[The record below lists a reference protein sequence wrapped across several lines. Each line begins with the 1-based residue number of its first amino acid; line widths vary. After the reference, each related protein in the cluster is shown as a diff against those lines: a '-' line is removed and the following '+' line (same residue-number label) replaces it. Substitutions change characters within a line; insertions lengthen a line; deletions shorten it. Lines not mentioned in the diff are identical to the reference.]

1 MKDLNENNDNN
12 KGFFVALTSIAT
24 VCIIIFL
31 GTIIFFPNKNLASD
45 IAEKNIVLEEDKDP
59 NTLEKVDQNEK
70 SLKVSETQNE
80 IIIDLTQD
88 LNKEKKPTNKIPN
101 TQKSKIIEK
110 PQPTTQK
117 ISNTSQKSKTIEKPQ
132 PTTQKISN
140 TSQKSKTIEK
150 PQPTTQ
156 KISNTSQKSKTI
168 EKPQPTTQ
176 KISNTSQK
184 SKTIEKPQPT
194 TQKISNTSQKSKTI
208 EKPQPTTQKISNTSQ
223 KSKTIEKPQPIAQK
237 TLNTDNIYDPNI
249 EYYIQFVSLSDPIN
263 ADNYIQKLLKYNI
276 IARIYSATVDN
287 KDIYRVRSGP
297 YKTKSEAKA
306 DFKKIAGIGEFK
318 ETYIL
323 PVNK

>member
-31 GTIIFFPNKNLASD
+31 GTIIFFPNKNLTSD
-45 IAEKNIVLEEDKDP
+45 IAEKNIVLEETKDQ
-59 NTLEKVDQNEK
+59 NTLENVDQNEK
-70 SLKVSETQNE
+70 SLKVSETPNE

-88 LNKEKKPTNKIPN
+88 LNKEKKTTPQKIPN
-101 TQKSKIIEK
+101 TSQKSKIIEK
-110 PQPTTQK
+110 SQPTPQK
-117 ISNTSQKSKTIEKPQ
+117 IPNTSQKSKIIEKSQ
-132 PTTQKISN
+132 PTPQKIPN
-140 TSQKSKTIEK
+140 TSQKSKIIEK
-150 PQPTTQ
+150 SQPV
-156 KISNTSQKSKTI
+156 
-168 EKPQPTTQ
+168 
-176 KISNTSQK
+176 
-184 SKTIEKPQPT
+184 
-194 TQKISNTSQKSKTI
+194 
-208 EKPQPTTQKISNTSQ
+208 
-223 KSKTIEKPQPIAQK
+223 AQK
-237 TLNTDNIYDPNI
+237 DLNIDNIYDPNT

-276 IARIYSATVDN
+276 VAKIYSATVDN

-306 DFKKIAGIGEFK
+306 DFKKIAGISEFK

>member
-45 IAEKNIVLEEDKDP
+45 IAEKNIVLEEAKDQ
-59 NTLEKVDQNEK
+59 NILENVDENEK
-70 SLKVSETQNE
+70 SLKVSETPNE

-88 LNKEKKPTNKIPN
+88 LNKEKKIT
-101 TQKSKIIEK
+101 SKT
-110 PQPTTQK
+110 P
-117 ISNTSQKSKTIEKPQ
+117 NTSQKSKPIEKSQ
-132 PTTQKISN
+132 PVAKKIPN
-140 TSQKSKTIEK
+140 TSQKSKPIEK
-150 PQPTTQ
+150 SQPVAK
-156 KISNTSQKSKTI
+156 KIPNTSQKSKPI
-168 EKPQPTTQ
+168 EKSQPVA
-176 KISNTSQK
+176 KKALDIDSVYNPNT
-184 SKTIEKPQPT
+184 
-194 TQKISNTSQKSKTI
+194 
-208 EKPQPTTQKISNTSQ
+208 
-223 KSKTIEKPQPIAQK
+223 
-237 TLNTDNIYDPNI
+237 

-276 IARIYSATVDN
+276 VAKIYSATVDN

-306 DFKKIAGIGEFK
+306 DFKKITGISEFK

>member
-117 ISNTSQKSKTIEKPQ
+117 IPNIQKSKTIEKPQ
-132 PTTQKISN
+132 PI
-140 TSQKSKTIEK
+140 
-150 PQPTTQ
+150 
-156 KISNTSQKSKTI
+156 
-168 EKPQPTTQ
+168 
-176 KISNTSQK
+176 
-184 SKTIEKPQPT
+184 
-194 TQKISNTSQKSKTI
+194 
-208 EKPQPTTQKISNTSQ
+208 TQKISNTSQ

>member
-45 IAEKNIVLEEDKDP
+45 IAEKNIVLEEAKDQ
-59 NTLEKVDQNEK
+59 NILENVDENEK
-70 SLKVSETQNE
+70 SLKVSETPNE

-88 LNKEKKPTNKIPN
+88 LNKEKKLT
-101 TQKSKIIEK
+101 SKT
-110 PQPTTQK
+110 P
-117 ISNTSQKSKTIEKPQ
+117 NTSQKSKPIEKSQ
-132 PTTQKISN
+132 PVAKKIPN
-140 TSQKSKTIEK
+140 TSQKSKPIEK
-150 PQPTTQ
+150 SQPVAK
-156 KISNTSQKSKTI
+156 KIPNTSQKSKPI
-168 EKPQPTTQ
+168 EKSQPVA
-176 KISNTSQK
+176 KKALDIDSVYNPNT
-184 SKTIEKPQPT
+184 
-194 TQKISNTSQKSKTI
+194 
-208 EKPQPTTQKISNTSQ
+208 
-223 KSKTIEKPQPIAQK
+223 
-237 TLNTDNIYDPNI
+237 

-276 IARIYSATVDN
+276 VAKIYSATVDN

-306 DFKKIAGIGEFK
+306 DFKKITGISEFK

>member
-45 IAEKNIVLEEDKDP
+45 IAEKNIVLEEAKDQ
-59 NTLEKVDQNEK
+59 NILENVDENEK
-70 SLKVSETQNE
+70 SLKVSETPNE

-88 LNKEKKPTNKIPN
+88 LNKEKKLT
-101 TQKSKIIEK
+101 SKT
-110 PQPTTQK
+110 P
-117 ISNTSQKSKTIEKPQ
+117 NTSQKSKPTEKSQ
-132 PTTQKISN
+132 PVAKKIPN
-140 TSQKSKTIEK
+140 TSQKSKPIEK
-150 PQPTTQ
+150 SQPVAK
-156 KISNTSQKSKTI
+156 KIPNTSQKSKPI
-168 EKPQPTTQ
+168 EKSQPVA
-176 KISNTSQK
+176 KKALDIDSVYNPNT
-184 SKTIEKPQPT
+184 
-194 TQKISNTSQKSKTI
+194 
-208 EKPQPTTQKISNTSQ
+208 
-223 KSKTIEKPQPIAQK
+223 
-237 TLNTDNIYDPNI
+237 
-249 EYYIQFVSLSDPIN
+249 EYYIQFVSLSDPVN

-276 IARIYSATVDN
+276 VAKIYSATVDN

-306 DFKKIAGIGEFK
+306 DFKKITGISEFK

>member
-101 TQKSKIIEK
+101 TQKSK
-110 PQPTTQK
+110 
-117 ISNTSQKSKTIEKPQ
+117 TIEKPQ

-140 TSQKSKTIEK
+140 TFQKSKTIEK
-150 PQPTTQ
+150 PQPITQ
-156 KISNTSQKSKTI
+156 KIPNTF
-168 EKPQPTTQ
+168 
-176 KISNTSQK
+176 
-184 SKTIEKPQPT
+184 
-194 TQKISNTSQKSKTI
+194 
-208 EKPQPTTQKISNTSQ
+208 Q

>member
-45 IAEKNIVLEEDKDP
+45 IAEKNIVLEEAKDQ
-59 NTLEKVDQNEK
+59 NILENVDENEK
-70 SLKVSETQNE
+70 SLKVSETPNE

-88 LNKEKKPTNKIPN
+88 LNKEKKLT
-101 TQKSKIIEK
+101 SKT
-110 PQPTTQK
+110 P
-117 ISNTSQKSKTIEKPQ
+117 NTSQKSKPIEKSQ
-132 PTTQKISN
+132 PVAKKIPN
-140 TSQKSKTIEK
+140 TSQKSKPIEK
-150 PQPTTQ
+150 SQPVAK
-156 KISNTSQKSKTI
+156 KIPNTSQKSKPI
-168 EKPQPTTQ
+168 EKSQPVAK
-176 KISNTSQK
+176 KIPNTSQK
-184 SKTIEKPQPT
+184 SKPIEKSQPVAK
-194 TQKISNTSQKSKTI
+194 KIPNTSQKSKPI
-208 EKPQPTTQKISNTSQ
+208 EKSQPVAKKALDIDSLYNPNT
-223 KSKTIEKPQPIAQK
+223 
-237 TLNTDNIYDPNI
+237 

-276 IARIYSATVDN
+276 VAKIYSATVDN

-306 DFKKIAGIGEFK
+306 DFKKITGISEFK

>member
-132 PTTQKISN
+132 PTTQK
-140 TSQKSKTIEK
+140 T
-150 PQPTTQ
+150 
-156 KISNTSQKSKTI
+156 
-168 EKPQPTTQ
+168 
-176 KISNTSQK
+176 
-184 SKTIEKPQPT
+184 
-194 TQKISNTSQKSKTI
+194 SNTSQKSKTI

>member
-45 IAEKNIVLEEDKDP
+45 IAEKNIILEEEKDQ
-59 NTLEKVDQNEK
+59 NTLENVDQNEK

-88 LNKEKKPTNKIPN
+88 LNKEKTPANK
-101 TQKSKIIEK
+101 TTSTSQKSKTIKK
-110 PQPTTQK
+110 PQSTTQK
-117 ISNTSQKSKTIEKPQ
+117 IPNTSQKSKTIEKPQ
-132 PTTQKISN
+132 STTQKIPN
-140 TSQKSKTIEK
+140 TSQKSKPIEK
-150 PQPTTQ
+150 PQ
-156 KISNTSQKSKTI
+156 S
-168 EKPQPTTQ
+168 
-176 KISNTSQK
+176 
-184 SKTIEKPQPT
+184 
-194 TQKISNTSQKSKTI
+194 
-208 EKPQPTTQKISNTSQ
+208 
-223 KSKTIEKPQPIAQK
+223 IAQK
-237 TLNTDNIYDPNI
+237 PLNIDNIYDPNT

-276 IARIYSATVDN
+276 VAKIYSATVDN

-306 DFKKIAGIGEFK
+306 EFKKIAGIGEFK

>member
-45 IAEKNIVLEEDKDP
+45 IAEKNIVLEEDKDQ
-59 NTLEKVDQNEK
+59 NTLENVDQNEK

-88 LNKEKKPTNKIPN
+88 LNKEKKTTNKTSSTSKKSKIIEKSQPTTQKIPN
-101 TQKSKIIEK
+101 TSQKSKIIEK

-117 ISNTSQKSKTIEKPQ
+117 ILNTSQKSKIIEKSQ
-132 PTTQKISN
+132 PV
-140 TSQKSKTIEK
+140 
-150 PQPTTQ
+150 
-156 KISNTSQKSKTI
+156 
-168 EKPQPTTQ
+168 
-176 KISNTSQK
+176 
-184 SKTIEKPQPT
+184 
-194 TQKISNTSQKSKTI
+194 
-208 EKPQPTTQKISNTSQ
+208 
-223 KSKTIEKPQPIAQK
+223 AQK
-237 TLNTDNIYDPNI
+237 TLNTDNIYDPNT

-276 IARIYSATVDN
+276 VAKIYSATVDN

>member
-31 GTIIFFPNKNLASD
+31 GTIIFFPNKNLTSD
-45 IAEKNIVLEEDKDP
+45 IAEKNIVLEETKDQ
-59 NTLEKVDQNEK
+59 NTLENVDQNEK
-70 SLKVSETQNE
+70 SLKVSETPNE

-88 LNKEKKPTNKIPN
+88 LNKEKKTTPQKIPN
-101 TQKSKIIEK
+101 TSQKSKIIEK
-110 PQPTTQK
+110 SQPTPQK
-117 ISNTSQKSKTIEKPQ
+117 IPNTSQKSKIIEKSQ
-132 PTTQKISN
+132 PTPQKIPN
-140 TSQKSKTIEK
+140 TSQKSKIIEK
-150 PQPTTQ
+150 SQPT
-156 KISNTSQKSKTI
+156 
-168 EKPQPTTQ
+168 PV
-176 KISNTSQK
+176 
-184 SKTIEKPQPT
+184 
-194 TQKISNTSQKSKTI
+194 
-208 EKPQPTTQKISNTSQ
+208 
-223 KSKTIEKPQPIAQK
+223 AQK
-237 TLNTDNIYDPNI
+237 DLNIDNIYDPNT

-276 IARIYSATVDN
+276 VAKIYSATVDN

-306 DFKKIAGIGEFK
+306 DFKKIAGISEFK

>member
-45 IAEKNIVLEEDKDP
+45 IAEKNIVLEEAKDQ
-59 NTLEKVDQNEK
+59 NILEKVDENEK
-70 SLKVSETQNE
+70 SLKVSETPNE

-88 LNKEKKPTNKIPN
+88 LNKEKKLT
-101 TQKSKIIEK
+101 SKT
-110 PQPTTQK
+110 P
-117 ISNTSQKSKTIEKPQ
+117 NTSQKSKPIEKSQ
-132 PTTQKISN
+132 PIAQKTPN
-140 TSQKSKTIEK
+140 TSQKSKPIEK
-150 PQPTTQ
+150 SQPIAQ
-156 KISNTSQKSKTI
+156 KIPNTSQKSKPI
-168 EKPQPTTQ
+168 EKSQPV
-176 KISNTSQK
+176 
-184 SKTIEKPQPT
+184 
-194 TQKISNTSQKSKTI
+194 
-208 EKPQPTTQKISNTSQ
+208 
-223 KSKTIEKPQPIAQK
+223 AQK
-237 TLNTDNIYDPNI
+237 ALDIDSVYDPNT

-276 IARIYSATVDN
+276 VAKIYSATVDN

-306 DFKKIAGIGEFK
+306 DFKKITGISEFK

>member
-88 LNKEKKPTNKIPN
+88 LNKEKKSTN
-101 TQKSKIIEK
+101 
-110 PQPTTQK
+110 K
-117 ISNTSQKSKTIEKPQ
+117 ISNTQKSKTIEKPQ

-140 TSQKSKTIEK
+140 IQKSKTIEK

-156 KISNTSQKSKTI
+156 KISNIQKSKTI

-176 KISNTSQK
+176 KIPN
-184 SKTIEKPQPT
+184 I
-194 TQKISNTSQKSKTI
+194 
-208 EKPQPTTQKISNTSQ
+208 Q

>member
-45 IAEKNIVLEEDKDP
+45 IAEKNIVLEEDKDL

-117 ISNTSQKSKTIEKPQ
+117 IPNIQKSKTIEKPQ
-132 PTTQKISN
+132 PTTQKIPN
-140 TSQKSKTIEK
+140 IQKSKTIEK

-156 KISNTSQKSKTI
+156 KIPNI
-168 EKPQPTTQ
+168 
-176 KISNTSQK
+176 
-184 SKTIEKPQPT
+184 
-194 TQKISNTSQKSKTI
+194 
-208 EKPQPTTQKISNTSQ
+208 Q

>member
-45 IAEKNIVLEEDKDP
+45 IAEKNIVLEEAKDQ
-59 NTLEKVDQNEK
+59 NILENVDENEK
-70 SLKVSETQNE
+70 SLKISETPNE

-88 LNKEKKPTNKIPN
+88 LNKGKKLT
-101 TQKSKIIEK
+101 SKT
-110 PQPTTQK
+110 P
-117 ISNTSQKSKTIEKPQ
+117 NTSQKSKTIEKSQ
-132 PTTQKISN
+132 PVAKKIPN
-140 TSQKSKTIEK
+140 TSQKSKPIEK
-150 PQPTTQ
+150 SQPVAK
-156 KISNTSQKSKTI
+156 KIPNTSQKLKPI
-168 EKPQPTTQ
+168 EKSQPVA
-176 KISNTSQK
+176 KKALDIDSVYNPNT
-184 SKTIEKPQPT
+184 
-194 TQKISNTSQKSKTI
+194 
-208 EKPQPTTQKISNTSQ
+208 
-223 KSKTIEKPQPIAQK
+223 
-237 TLNTDNIYDPNI
+237 

-276 IARIYSATVDN
+276 VAKIYSATVDN

-306 DFKKIAGIGEFK
+306 DFKKITGISEFK

>member
-45 IAEKNIVLEEDKDP
+45 ITEKNIVLEEDKDQ
-59 NTLEKVDQNEK
+59 NTLENVDQNEK

-88 LNKEKKPTNKIPN
+88 LNKEKNPTNKNQIP
-101 TQKSKIIEK
+101 
-110 PQPTTQK
+110 
-117 ISNTSQKSKTIEKPQ
+117 NTSQKSKTIEKSQ
-132 PTTQKISN
+132 PTTTQKIPNASQKSKIIEKSQPTTTQKIPN
-140 TSQKSKTIEK
+140 ASQKSKTIEK
-150 PQPTTQ
+150 SQPTTTQ
-156 KISNTSQKSKTI
+156 KIPNASQKSKII
-168 EKPQPTTQ
+168 EKSQP
-176 KISNTSQK
+176 
-184 SKTIEKPQPT
+184 
-194 TQKISNTSQKSKTI
+194 
-208 EKPQPTTQKISNTSQ
+208 
-223 KSKTIEKPQPIAQK
+223 PIAQK
-237 TLNTDNIYDPNI
+237 TLNIDNIYDPNT

-276 IARIYSATVDN
+276 VAKIYSATVDN

>member
-101 TQKSKIIEK
+101 T
-110 PQPTTQK
+110 
-117 ISNTSQKSKTIEKPQ
+117 
-132 PTTQKISN
+132 
-140 TSQKSKTIEK
+140 
-150 PQPTTQ
+150 
-156 KISNTSQKSKTI
+156 
-168 EKPQPTTQ
+168 
-176 KISNTSQK
+176 QK

>member
-45 IAEKNIVLEEDKDP
+45 IAEKNIVLEEAKDQ
-59 NTLEKVDQNEK
+59 NILENVDENEK
-70 SLKVSETQNE
+70 SLKVSETPNE

-88 LNKEKKPTNKIPN
+88 LNKEKKLT
-101 TQKSKIIEK
+101 SKT
-110 PQPTTQK
+110 P
-117 ISNTSQKSKTIEKPQ
+117 NTSQKSKPIEKSQ
-132 PTTQKISN
+132 PVAKKIPN
-140 TSQKSKTIEK
+140 TSQKSKPIEK
-150 PQPTTQ
+150 SKPVAK
-156 KISNTSQKSKTI
+156 KIPNTSQKVKPI
-168 EKPQPTTQ
+168 EK
-176 KISNTSQK
+176 
-184 SKTIEKPQPT
+184 SKPVAKKALDID
-194 TQKISNTSQKSKTI
+194 SV
-208 EKPQPTTQKISNTSQ
+208 
-223 KSKTIEKPQPIAQK
+223 
-237 TLNTDNIYDPNI
+237 YDPNT

-276 IARIYSATVDN
+276 VAKIYSATVDN

-306 DFKKIAGIGEFK
+306 DFKKITGISEFK

>member
-70 SLKVSETQNE
+70 SLKISETQNE

-88 LNKEKKPTNKIPN
+88 LNKEKKPTNKI
-101 TQKSKIIEK
+101 
-110 PQPTTQK
+110 
-117 ISNTSQKSKTIEKPQ
+117 SNTSQKSKTIEKPQ

-140 TSQKSKTIEK
+140 IQKSKTIEK

-156 KISNTSQKSKTI
+156 KIPNI
-168 EKPQPTTQ
+168 
-176 KISNTSQK
+176 
-184 SKTIEKPQPT
+184 
-194 TQKISNTSQKSKTI
+194 
-208 EKPQPTTQKISNTSQ
+208 Q

>member
-45 IAEKNIVLEEDKDP
+45 IAEKNIVLEEAKDESS
-59 NTLEKVDQNEK
+59 LENVDQNEK
-70 SLKVSETQNE
+70 SLKVSETPNE

-88 LNKEKKPTNKIPN
+88 LNKEKKTTTQKIPN
-101 TQKSKIIEK
+101 TSQKSKIIEK
-110 PQPTTQK
+110 SSPTTQK
-117 ISNTSQKSKTIEKPQ
+117 IPNASQKSKIIEKSS
-132 PTTQKISN
+132 PTTQKIPN
-140 TSQKSKTIEK
+140 ASQKSKIIEK
-150 PQPTTQ
+150 SSPTTQ
-156 KISNTSQKSKTI
+156 KIPNASQKSKII
-168 EKPQPTTQ
+168 EKSSPTTQ
-176 KISNTSQK
+176 KIPNASQK
-184 SKTIEKPQPT
+184 SKIIEK
-194 TQKISNTSQKSKTI
+194 SQSL
-208 EKPQPTTQKISNTSQ
+208 
-223 KSKTIEKPQPIAQK
+223 AQK
-237 TLNTDNIYDPNI
+237 NLNIDNMYDPNT

-263 ADNYIQKLLKYNI
+263 ADNYIQKLLKYSI
-276 IARIYSATVDN
+276 VAKIYSATIDN

-306 DFKKIAGIGEFK
+306 DLKKIAGISEFK

>member
-31 GTIIFFPNKNLASD
+31 GTIIFFPNKNLTSD
-45 IAEKNIVLEEDKDP
+45 IAEKNIVLEETKDQ
-59 NTLEKVDQNEK
+59 NTLENVDQNEK
-70 SLKVSETQNE
+70 SLKVSETPNE

-88 LNKEKKPTNKIPN
+88 LNKEKKTTPQKIPN
-101 TQKSKIIEK
+101 TSQKSKIIEK
-110 PQPTTQK
+110 PQPTPQK
-117 ISNTSQKSKTIEKPQ
+117 ITNTSQKSKIIEKPQ
-132 PTTQKISN
+132 PTPQKITN
-140 TSQKSKTIEK
+140 TSQKSKIIEK
-150 PQPTTQ
+150 SQPV
-156 KISNTSQKSKTI
+156 
-168 EKPQPTTQ
+168 
-176 KISNTSQK
+176 
-184 SKTIEKPQPT
+184 
-194 TQKISNTSQKSKTI
+194 
-208 EKPQPTTQKISNTSQ
+208 
-223 KSKTIEKPQPIAQK
+223 AQK
-237 TLNTDNIYDPNI
+237 DLNIDNIYDPNT

-276 IARIYSATVDN
+276 VAKIYSATVDN

-306 DFKKIAGIGEFK
+306 DFKKIAGISEFK

>member
-45 IAEKNIVLEEDKDP
+45 IAEKNIVLEEAKDQ
-59 NTLEKVDQNEK
+59 NILENVDENEK
-70 SLKVSETQNE
+70 SLKVSETPNE

-88 LNKEKKPTNKIPN
+88 LNKEKKLT
-101 TQKSKIIEK
+101 SKT
-110 PQPTTQK
+110 P
-117 ISNTSQKSKTIEKPQ
+117 NTSQKSKPIEKSQ
-132 PTTQKISN
+132 PVAKKIPN
-140 TSQKSKTIEK
+140 TSQKSKPIEK
-150 PQPTTQ
+150 SQPVAK
-156 KISNTSQKSKTI
+156 KIPNTSQKSKPI
-168 EKPQPTTQ
+168 EKSQPV
-176 KISNTSQK
+176 
-184 SKTIEKPQPT
+184 
-194 TQKISNTSQKSKTI
+194 
-208 EKPQPTTQKISNTSQ
+208 
-223 KSKTIEKPQPIAQK
+223 AQK
-237 TLNTDNIYDPNI
+237 ALDIDSVYDPNT

-276 IARIYSATVDN
+276 VAKIYSATVDN

-306 DFKKIAGIGEFK
+306 DFKKIAGISEFK

>member
-101 TQKSKIIEK
+101 TQKSK
-110 PQPTTQK
+110 
-117 ISNTSQKSKTIEKPQ
+117 TIEKPQ

-140 TSQKSKTIEK
+140 TSQKSKI
-150 PQPTTQ
+150 
-156 KISNTSQKSKTI
+156 
-168 EKPQPTTQ
+168 
-176 KISNTSQK
+176 
-184 SKTIEKPQPT
+184 
-194 TQKISNTSQKSKTI
+194 I

-237 TLNTDNIYDPNI
+237 TLNIDNIYDPNI

>member
-45 IAEKNIVLEEDKDP
+45 IAEKNIVLEEAKDQ
-59 NTLEKVDQNEK
+59 NILENVDENEK
-70 SLKVSETQNE
+70 SLKVSETPNE

-88 LNKEKKPTNKIPN
+88 LNKEKKLT
-101 TQKSKIIEK
+101 SKT
-110 PQPTTQK
+110 P
-117 ISNTSQKSKTIEKPQ
+117 NTSQKSKTIEKSQ
-132 PTTQKISN
+132 PVAKKIPN
-140 TSQKSKTIEK
+140 TSQKSKPIEK
-150 PQPTTQ
+150 SQPVAK
-156 KISNTSQKSKTI
+156 KIPNTSQKVKPI
-168 EKPQPTTQ
+168 EKSQPVA
-176 KISNTSQK
+176 KKALDIDSVYNPNT
-184 SKTIEKPQPT
+184 
-194 TQKISNTSQKSKTI
+194 
-208 EKPQPTTQKISNTSQ
+208 
-223 KSKTIEKPQPIAQK
+223 
-237 TLNTDNIYDPNI
+237 

-276 IARIYSATVDN
+276 VAKIYSATVDN

-306 DFKKIAGIGEFK
+306 DFKKITGISEFK

>member
-45 IAEKNIVLEEDKDP
+45 IAEKNIVLEEAKDESS
-59 NTLEKVDQNEK
+59 LENVDQDEK
-70 SLKVSETQNE
+70 SLKVSETPNE

-88 LNKEKKPTNKIPN
+88 LNKEKKT
-101 TQKSKIIEK
+101 
-110 PQPTTQK
+110 TTQK
-117 ISNTSQKSKTIEKPQ
+117 IPNTSQKSKIIAKSS
-132 PTTQKISN
+132 PTTQKIPNASQKSKIIAKSSPTTQKIPN
-140 TSQKSKTIEK
+140 TSQKSKIIAK
-150 PQPTTQ
+150 
-156 KISNTSQKSKTI
+156 SQSL
-168 EKPQPTTQ
+168 
-176 KISNTSQK
+176 
-184 SKTIEKPQPT
+184 
-194 TQKISNTSQKSKTI
+194 
-208 EKPQPTTQKISNTSQ
+208 
-223 KSKTIEKPQPIAQK
+223 AQK
-237 TLNTDNIYDPNI
+237 NLNIDNMYDPNT

-276 IARIYSATVDN
+276 VAKIYSATIEN

-306 DFKKIAGIGEFK
+306 DLKKIAGISEFK

>member
-45 IAEKNIVLEEDKDP
+45 IAEKNIVLEEDKNQ
-59 NTLEKVDQNEK
+59 NTLERVEQNEK

-88 LNKEKKPTNKIPN
+88 LNKEKKTINKPSNTSQKSKATEKPQPTTKKILN
-101 TQKSKIIEK
+101 TSQKSKAIEKPQPTTKKILNTSQKSKIIEK
-110 PQPTTQK
+110 FQPV
-117 ISNTSQKSKTIEKPQ
+117 
-132 PTTQKISN
+132 
-140 TSQKSKTIEK
+140 
-150 PQPTTQ
+150 
-156 KISNTSQKSKTI
+156 
-168 EKPQPTTQ
+168 
-176 KISNTSQK
+176 
-184 SKTIEKPQPT
+184 
-194 TQKISNTSQKSKTI
+194 
-208 EKPQPTTQKISNTSQ
+208 
-223 KSKTIEKPQPIAQK
+223 AQK
-237 TLNTDNIYDPNI
+237 TLNPDTIYDPNT

-276 IARIYSATVDN
+276 IAKIYSATVDN

-297 YKTKSEAKA
+297 YKTKSEAKV

>member
-31 GTIIFFPNKNLASD
+31 GTIIFFPNKNLTSD
-45 IAEKNIVLEEDKDP
+45 IAEKNIVLEETKDQ
-59 NTLEKVDQNEK
+59 NTLENVDQNEK
-70 SLKVSETQNE
+70 SLKVSETPNE

-88 LNKEKKPTNKIPN
+88 LNKEKKTTPQKIPN
-101 TQKSKIIEK
+101 TSQKSKIIEK
-110 PQPTTQK
+110 PQPTPQK
-117 ISNTSQKSKTIEKPQ
+117 ITNTSQKSKIIEKSQ
-132 PTTQKISN
+132 PV
-140 TSQKSKTIEK
+140 
-150 PQPTTQ
+150 
-156 KISNTSQKSKTI
+156 
-168 EKPQPTTQ
+168 
-176 KISNTSQK
+176 
-184 SKTIEKPQPT
+184 
-194 TQKISNTSQKSKTI
+194 
-208 EKPQPTTQKISNTSQ
+208 
-223 KSKTIEKPQPIAQK
+223 AQK
-237 TLNTDNIYDPNI
+237 DLNIDNIYDPNT

-276 IARIYSATVDN
+276 VAKIYSATVDN

-306 DFKKIAGIGEFK
+306 DFKKIAGISEFK

>member
-31 GTIIFFPNKNLASD
+31 GTIIFFPNKNLTSD
-45 IAEKNIVLEEDKDP
+45 IAEKNIVLEETKDQ
-59 NTLEKVDQNEK
+59 NTLENVDQNEK
-70 SLKVSETQNE
+70 SLKVSETPNE

-88 LNKEKKPTNKIPN
+88 LNKEKKTTPQKIPN
-101 TQKSKIIEK
+101 TSQKSKIIEKSQPTPQKIPNTSQKSKIIEK
-110 PQPTTQK
+110 PQPTPQK
-117 ISNTSQKSKTIEKPQ
+117 ITNTSQKSKIIEKSQ
-132 PTTQKISN
+132 PV
-140 TSQKSKTIEK
+140 
-150 PQPTTQ
+150 
-156 KISNTSQKSKTI
+156 
-168 EKPQPTTQ
+168 
-176 KISNTSQK
+176 
-184 SKTIEKPQPT
+184 
-194 TQKISNTSQKSKTI
+194 
-208 EKPQPTTQKISNTSQ
+208 
-223 KSKTIEKPQPIAQK
+223 AQK
-237 TLNTDNIYDPNI
+237 DLNIDNIYDPNT

-276 IARIYSATVDN
+276 VAKIYSATVDN

-306 DFKKIAGIGEFK
+306 DFKKIAGISEFK

>member
-45 IAEKNIVLEEDKDP
+45 IAEKNIVLEDAKDQ
-59 NTLEKVDQNEK
+59 NILENVDENEK
-70 SLKVSETQNE
+70 SLKVSETPNE

-88 LNKEKKPTNKIPN
+88 LNKEKKIT
-101 TQKSKIIEK
+101 SKT
-110 PQPTTQK
+110 P
-117 ISNTSQKSKTIEKPQ
+117 NTSQKSKPIEKSQ
-132 PTTQKISN
+132 PVAKKIPN
-140 TSQKSKTIEK
+140 TSQKSKPIEK
-150 PQPTTQ
+150 SQPVA
-156 KISNTSQKSKTI
+156 KKALDIDSV
-168 EKPQPTTQ
+168 
-176 KISNTSQK
+176 
-184 SKTIEKPQPT
+184 
-194 TQKISNTSQKSKTI
+194 
-208 EKPQPTTQKISNTSQ
+208 
-223 KSKTIEKPQPIAQK
+223 
-237 TLNTDNIYDPNI
+237 YDPNT

-276 IARIYSATVDN
+276 VAKIYSATVDN

-306 DFKKIAGIGEFK
+306 DFKKITGISEFK